1 MALRGKTPAHVA
13 SRAGLHI
20 VDVDEPELVR
30 LTGLVLEIG
39 PGASDAAVIECAYR
53 HFLGLRGPVD
63 EAELARCVAS
73 HFQTHA
79 RTRDSGLMP
88 RIAVNA

>member
-1 MALRGKTPAHVA
+1 MALPGKTPAHVA
-13 SRAGLHI
+13 NRAGLHI

-39 PGASDAAVIECAYR
+39 PGASDAVVIEHAYR
-53 HFLGLRGPVD
+53 HWLGQRGPVD

-73 HFQTHA
+73 HFQAPA
-79 RTRDSGLMP
+79 RTRDSGLVP
-88 RIAVNA
+88 PIAVNA